1 VANALASLQADPDF
15 QAAVYGVVPVTV
27 AMLLGDPAVRRAI
40 SSALPILV
48 SAILKDAGITSGLID
63 ALAGRIA
70 AQATAYLLAQVPVWE
85 LVDTV
90 AEDLILGKI
99 GLTSDDIIGLVLEQL
114 RTHPGLQIAVGMGL
128 GAGIGLGIFGEN
140 LIGFVVFLVT
150 GATAA
155 VGIVAAAALWNVYL
169 VISEL
174 LRGQVPGFLT
184 PAPAATQVAESHFF
198 QTSDASDYYV
208 VNAIFPNWQDGDVVH
223 PAAATGG
230 QLALSDLT
238 VDVANSATDR
248 INVAMTFDIRGSQNG
263 PARIAP
269 LMLDLSFPIER
280 LFPALVSGGV
290 AAGRDRR
297 RQSV

>member
-1 VANALASLQADPDF
+1 MLFAHRRTTAVANALASLQADPDF

-70 AQATAYLLAQVPVWE
+70 RASLPAYLLAQVPVWE

-140 LIGFVVFLVT
+140 LIGFVAS
-150 GATAA
+150 GYRRHRSRRYRSPRP
-155 VGIVAAAALWNVYL
+155 ALWNVYL
-169 VISEL
+169 VIS
-174 LRGQVPGFLT
+174 G
-184 PAPAATQVAESHFF
+184 
-198 QTSDASDYYV
+198 
-208 VNAIFPNWQDGDVVH
+208 
-223 PAAATGG
+223 
-230 QLALSDLT
+230 
-238 VDVANSATDR
+238 
-248 INVAMTFDIRGSQNG
+248 TF
-263 PARIAP
+263 
-269 LMLDLSFPIER
+269 
-280 LFPALVSGGV
+280 
-290 AAGRDRR
+290 RDRFR
-297 RQSV
+297 S